1 MTNGEE
7 HGVSRS
13 EDVAGLLREL
23 EEARNLEEG
32 EERAARL
39 AWLGREVLRSED
51 ACVDDDAIDAAIEA
65 AIEGLHEAMRLGS
78 AEAAYTLGCL
88 MLEDSSTLGDF
99 HSALMLLERAATA
112 ELRVAQD
119 LLGKLL
125 LESEETR
132 RAGEEWLVRAR
143 LN

>member
-1 MTNGEE
+1 MERVG
-7 HGVSRS
+7 
-13 EDVAGLLREL
+13 DVGWLLGEL
-23 EEARNLEEG
+23 EEAKNLEEG

-39 AWLGREVLRSED
+39 AWLGREVLRCED
-51 ACVDDDAIDAAIEA
+51 SRVDDDAIDAAIES
-65 AIEGLHEAMRLGS
+65 LHEAMMLGS
-78 AEAAYTLGCL
+78 AEAAFTLGCL

-112 ELRVAQD
+112 ELRGAQE

-132 RAGEEWLVRAR
+132 AAGEEWLVRAR

>member
-1 MTNGEE
+1 M
-7 HGVSRS
+7 
-13 EDVAGLLREL
+13 AGLLREL
-23 EEARNLEEG
+23 EEAKNLEEG

-39 AWLGREVLRSED
+39 AWLGREILRSED
-51 ACVDDDAIDAAIEA
+51 ACIDDDAIDA
-65 AIEGLHEAMRLGS
+65 AIEGLHEAMRMGS
-78 AEAAYTLGCL
+78 AEAAYALGCM

-112 ELRVAQD
+112 ELRVAQE

-132 RAGEEWLVRAR
+132 LAGEEWLVRAR
-143 LN
+143 LS

>member
-13 EDVAGLLREL
+13 GDAAGLLREL
-23 EEARNLEEG
+23 EEAKNLEEG
-32 EERAARL
+32 EERAARM

-65 AIEGLHEAMRLGS
+65 LHEAMRMGS

-112 ELRVAQD
+112 ELRVAQE

-132 RAGEEWLVRAR
+132 LAGEEWLARAR

>member
-1 MTNGEE
+1 MINAD
-7 HGVSRS
+7 RR
-13 EDVAGLLREL
+13 EDVSAAEVGWLLGEL
-23 EEARNLEEG
+23 EVAKELEEG

-39 AWLGREVLRSED
+39 AWLGREVLRCDD
-51 ACVDDDAIDAAIEA
+51 AQVDDDAIDAAIEA
-65 AIEGLHEAMRLGS
+65 LHEAMTMGS

-112 ELRVAQD
+112 ELREAQE

-125 LESEETR
+125 LEAEETR
-132 RAGEEWLVRAR
+132 VAGQEWLVRSR

>member
-13 EDVAGLLREL
+13 GEVAELLRGL

-32 EERAARL
+32 AERAARL

-51 ACVDDDAIDAAIEA
+51 SCVDDDAIDAAIEA
-65 AIEGLHEAMRLGS
+65 LHEAMSMGS

-112 ELRVAQD
+112 ELRVAQE

-125 LESEETR
+125 LEDEATR
-132 RAGEEWLVRAR
+132 LAGEEWLVRAR